1 MRLYA
6 GWAQV
11 ARLLFGGLL
20 ALYVGMAGAAAETSL
35 ELSAAERA
43 WLAERDSVS
52 VCVDPDWLPFEM
64 LNSRGEHEGIAADLL
79 RLVAERAGL
88 QLQVVPTRDW
98 DSSLAESRAG
108 RCQLLSFLNQTPE
121 RDAWLIFTRP
131 LFTDANVL
139 IAQEEHPYVVD
150 LSALVGATV
159 ALPSGT
165 SVEERIRDH
174 YPQLR
179 IIRTETDAQ
188 ALALV
193 NEGKA
198 DLTIRSLTMAAYTIR
213 HEGWFNL
220 KIAGQ
225 VSGFGNQF
233 RIGVL
238 NSEPLLRDIL
248 DKAIATVTPV
258 ELNQIANRH
267 VPIRVEAAT
276 DYRLIVQLVVV
287 FSVVLLTSLFWIGR
301 LRRLNEQLQIK
312 SQTDALTGLANRA
325 ALDGRFAVALE
336 QARRYHRPL
345 SIVMLDI
352 DYFKRINDEF
362 GHQTGDRVLREVAG
376 LLQSCLRG
384 TDAVGRWGGEE
395 FLVLCPETNGLQAE
409 SFAERICEQVRA
421 FPFSS
426 GQPQS
431 VSAGVAELSP
441 ADTADSLLRRADA
454 ALYRAKRGGRDRVCR
469 DVPD

>member
-1 MRLYA
+1 
-6 GWAQV
+6 V
-11 ARLLFGGLL
+11 AKFLCGGLL
-20 ALYVGMAGAAAETSL
+20 ALYVGMAGAAAETTL

-64 LNSRGEHEGIAADLL
+64 LNARGEHEGIAADLL

-88 QLQVVPTRDW
+88 QLQVVPSRDW
-98 DSSLAESRAG
+98 DVSLAESKAG

-121 RDAWLIFTRP
+121 RDAWLIFTQP

-139 IAQEEHPYVVD
+139 IAREDHPHVVN
-150 LSALVGATV
+150 LSALVGASV

-165 SVEERIRDH
+165 SVEERIRHDF
-174 YPQLR
+174 PQLR

-225 VSGFGNQF
+225 VSGFDNQF

-238 NSEPLLRDIL
+238 NGEPLLRDIL

-267 VPIRVEAAT
+267 VPIRVEAGT
-276 DYRLIVQLVVV
+276 DYRLVVQLVVV

-301 LRRLNEQLQIK
+301 LRRVNEQLHIK

-352 DYFKRINDEF
+352 DHFKRINDEF
-362 GHQTGDRVLREVAG
+362 GHQTGDRVLREIAG

-395 FLVLCPETNGLQAE
+395 FLVLCPETNGQQAE
-409 SFAERICEQVRA
+409 VFAERICERVRA
-421 FPFSS
+421 FSFGS

-431 VSAGVAELSP
+431 VSAGVAELGP

-454 ALYRAKRGGRDRVCR
+454 ALYRAKRDGRDRVCR
-469 DVPD
+469 DASVEPG

>member
-1 MRLYA
+1 
-6 GWAQV
+6 
-11 ARLLFGGLL
+11 
-20 ALYVGMAGAAAETSL
+20 
-35 ELSAAERA
+35 
-43 WLAERDSVS
+43 
-52 VCVDPDWLPFEM
+52 
-64 LNSRGEHEGIAADLL
+64 
-79 RLVAERAGL
+79 
-88 QLQVVPTRDW
+88 
-98 DSSLAESRAG
+98 
-108 RCQLLSFLNQTPE
+108 
-121 RDAWLIFTRP
+121 
-131 LFTDANVL
+131 
-139 IAQEEHPYVVD
+139 
-150 LSALVGATV
+150 V

-174 YPQLR
+174 YSQLR

-248 DKAIATVTPV
+248 DTAIATVTPV

-345 SIVMLDI
+345 SIGMLDI

-469 DVPD
+469 DVPG

>member
-1 MRLYA
+1 
-6 GWAQV
+6 V
-11 ARLLFGGLL
+11 ARSLFIGLL
-20 ALYVGMAGAAAETSL
+20 VLYGGMAVAAADATL

-64 LNSRGEHEGIAADLL
+64 LNARGEHEGIAADLL

-88 QLQVVPTRDW
+88 PLQIVPTRDW
-98 DSSLAESRAG
+98 DASVAASKAG

-139 IAQEEHPYVVD
+139 IARDEHPHVVN
-150 LSALVGATV
+150 LSALTGASV

-165 SVEERIRDH
+165 SVEEHIRHDF
-174 YPQLR
+174 PQLR
-179 IIRTETDAQ
+179 IIRSETDAQ
-188 ALALV
+188 ALMMV
-193 NEGKA
+193 SEGKA
-198 DLTIRSLTMAAYTIR
+198 DLTIRSLTVAAYTIR
-213 HEGWFNL
+213 HDGWLNL

-225 VSGFGNQF
+225 VSGFDNQF

-267 VPIRVEAAT
+267 VPIRVETAT
-276 DYRLIVQLVVV
+276 DYRLVVQMVVV

-312 SQTDALTGLANRA
+312 SQTDSLTGLANRS

-352 DYFKRINDEF
+352 DHFKRINDEF
-362 GHQTGDRVLREVAG
+362 GHQMGDRVLREIAG

-409 SFAERICEQVRA
+409 VFAERICEQVRA
-421 FPFSS
+421 FPFST
-426 GQPQS
+426 GQRQS
-431 VSAGVAELSP
+431 LSAGVAELIP
-441 ADTADSLLRRADA
+441 ADTTDSLLRRADA
-454 ALYRAKRGGRDRVCR
+454 ALYRAKRGGRDRVCL
-469 DVPD
+469 DVPAEQGEA